1 MANYLFISSRDP
13 YESSDSADL
22 LDLVRNVKA
31 RNNSATLFLV
41 QNGVV
46 GARQGARHNDRYQ
59 RLAQAGVPVLADAFS
74 LRERAVGKLADG
86 IKVANID
93 RLVDLLVE
101 PDIKAIWR

>member
-22 LDLVRNVKA
+22 LDLVRDVKA

-41 QNGVV
+41 QNGVLGV
-46 GARQGARHNDRYQ
+46 RQGARHSDCFQ
-59 RLAQAGVPVLADAFS
+59 RLAQAGVAVLADSFS
-74 LRERAVGKLADG
+74 LRERAVAKLADG
-86 IKVANID
+86 VRVSNID

-101 PDIKAIWR
+101 PGTKAIWR